1 MFSSNLI
8 TPHHLARKAIIY
20 IRQSSPHQVLS
31 NQESLRLQYALKD
44 RARELGWHADDVL
57 VIDSDLG
64 LTATS
69 TQHREGFKELLALV
83 TLGQVG
89 IILSFDVTR
98 LARNCSDFY
107 PLLDLCGYKHCLIAD
122 GDGIYD
128 PGSANGRLLLGLKGQ
143 LSELELHTIRAR
155 MTAGLLNKAQR
166 GELALQLP
174 TGLERLPTGKVV
186 KDPNR
191 EVQDRIQLVF
201 TTFLKR
207 GSASKVPEFFKLHDL
222 QLPRRDRFGDL
233 VWKPP
238 RISALLAVLKNP
250 AYAGAFVYGRTR
262 TTTGPRPTDK
272 AFTRLE
278 LEQWKIRVN
287 DVYEA
292 YISWETFERIQ
303 TMLRDNYAE
312 YDRNKTR
319 GVPRPGAALLQG
331 LVYCGACG
339 HKMLLQYKGG
349 TRYLCNYL
357 RQQYRVPVC
366 QYLSADAIDRAVV
379 GAFWEALS
387 EVELDAYAQAVAADQ
402 EQRATLE
409 HAQQQHLT
417 RLRYDAALA
426 QRRFEQVD
434 PDNRLVAAEL
444 EQRWEAA
451 LRALKQAEEA
461 YAQQQGQLSRLASI
475 PPELQAQFRAIA
487 QHLPQLWAQGCIGHI
502 HKKALL
508 RTLID
513 KVVLERVA
521 RDCVQTRIVWKG
533 GATTTLLVD
542 VPVGSFADLAGAER
556 MEQIILEQSG
566 TGVSDEEIARQLT
579 AQGYRS
585 PMRDVVLPST
595 VKTLRLKHRLFQ
607 KRSQSHPR
615 RIEGWLTVP
624 QLAQQLKLNVHW
636 IYDRIKNGRI
646 QVRKDAATGLY
657 LFPDTPATL
666 EAVSTLQSGKQA
678 QVSFDVAA
686 AELDCGIPN
695 SSECGGRQ

>member
-207 GSASKVPEFFKLHDL
+207 GSASKVLEFFKLHDL

-487 QHLPQLWAQGCIGHI
+487 QHLPQLW
-502 HKKALL
+502 
-508 RTLID
+508 
-513 KVVLERVA
+513 E
-521 RDCVQTRIVWKG
+521 
-533 GATTTLLVD
+533 
-542 VPVGSFADLAGAER
+542 
-556 MEQIILEQSG
+556 IILEQSG
-566 TGVSDEEIARQLT
+566 TGVFDEEIARQLT